1 MKIDMKKAC
10 VNSHLNRQI
19 NKFLLDENIRD
30 NPQVVNFIAA
40 VNQTYLNFE
49 KDSDLHEQ
57 ATRLNDIEYHEV
69 NTKLKEEL
77 AEKVFFENKL
87 TKTIYKLTGD
97 ESHLESNKDLFGLVK
112 VLNNEIEIK
121 KEYQEKLS
129 IAKANAESANE
140 AKSDFLSIMSHEIRT
155 PLNAIIGLIYI
166 MEKENTLKSFQE
178 NLEVLKHSS
187 NYLFLLINN
196 ILDFSKIEAGKIDI
210 EKIPFDLKDLIIQI
224 SRSLEIQA
232 SENLNKIKLIIDDNF
247 MPNVISDP
255 LRLSQIMTN
264 LISNAIKFTKEGEIT
279 VEVTQMSFIDGLSTF
294 KIQVKDSGIGID
306 LEKFNLIFEKFSQ
319 AETTTTRKFG
329 GTGLGLVIT
338 KKLLNLLDSDIN
350 IESKIGKGSNFYF
363 VLQLPID
370 EDFTDQTDRI
380 FSNDYEEKDL
390 NGLRVLLVEDN
401 LINVKIANK
410 IISQWNVA
418 VDVAHNGLIAVEKHL
433 VNQYDV
439 ILMDLSMPIMDGYE
453 ATTIIRERDNKIPI
467 IALTA
472 SASYGYLD
480 RAIKLGI
487 NDYVIKPFSP
497 KELNMKLY
505 KYSKSKL

>member
-1 MKIDMKKAC
+1 MEKIT
-10 VNSHLNRQI
+10 VNNHLNRQI
-19 NKFLLDENIRD
+19 KKFLLDENIRN

-40 VNQTYLNFE
+40 VSQTYSNYD
-49 KDSDLHEQ
+49 KDADLHQQ
-57 ATRLNDIEYHEV
+57 ATRLNDAEYQEV
-69 NTKLKEEL
+69 NSKLKEEL
-77 AEKVFFENKL
+77 EEKVFFENKL
-87 TKTIYKLTGD
+87 IKTIYKLTGD
-97 ESHLESNKDLFGLVK
+97 DSHLETGKDLISLVK
-112 VLNNEIEIK
+112 ILNKEIEIK
-121 KEYQEKLS
+121 KEHQEMLFA
-129 IAKANAESANE
+129 AKANAERANE

-166 MEKENTLKSFQE
+166 MEKENTLASFQE

-187 NYLFLLINN
+187 NNLFLLINN
-196 ILDFSKIEAGKIDI
+196 ILDFSKIEAGKVDI
-210 EKIPFDLKDLIIQI
+210 EKIPFNLKELVIQI
-224 SRSLEIQA
+224 SKSLELQA
-232 SENLNKIKLIIDDNF
+232 SENLNKIKLIIDDDF

-264 LISNAIKFTKEGEIT
+264 LISNAIKFTRGGEIII
-279 VEVTQMSFIDGLSTF
+279 EMNQISLIGGISTF
-294 KIQVKDSGIGID
+294 KVQVKDSGIGID
-306 LEKFNLIFEKFSQ
+306 LDKFNLIFEKFSQ

-350 IESKIGKGSNFYF
+350 IDSKINEGSNFYF

-370 EDFTDQTDRI
+370 ADFADQTDRI
-380 FSNDYEEKDL
+380 FSNDYKEKDL
-390 NGLRVLLVEDN
+390 DGLQVLLVEDN
-401 LINVKIANK
+401 LINVKIADK
-410 IISQWNVA
+410 IISQWNVN
-418 VDVAHNGLIAVEKHL
+418 VDIAHNGLIAVEKHL
-433 VNQYDV
+433 ANQYDV

-453 ATTIIRERDNKIPI
+453 ATTIIRERDKKIPI

-472 SASYGYLD
+472 SASHGYLD

-505 KYSKSKL
+505 KYSKLL

>member
-1 MKIDMKKAC
+1 MDNNI
-10 VNSHLNRQI
+10 LNRNLRRQL
-19 NKFLLDENIRD
+19 NKFLTEDDFAD
-30 NPQVVNFIAA
+30 NPKLLDFINV
-40 VNQTYLNFE
+40 VNQTYSNYE
-49 KDSDLHEQ
+49 KDAELSEQ
-57 ATRLNDIEYHEV
+57 ASRLNDKEYSEI
-69 NTKLKEEL
+69 NAKLKDEL
-77 AEKVFFENKL
+77 TEKEFFENKL
-87 TKTIYKLTGD
+87 IESISKLSGNTIKRSYN
-97 ESHLESNKDLFGLVK
+97 SNIKELIK
-112 VLNNEIEIK
+112 VLNSEIELK
-121 KEYQEKLS
+121 KEYQELLY
-129 IAKANAESANE
+129 IAKASAENANE

-166 MEKENTLKSFQE
+166 MEKENTLASFQE

-187 NYLFLLINN
+187 NNLFLLINN

-210 EKIPFDLKDLIIQI
+210 EKIPFNLKELVIQI
-224 SRSLEIQA
+224 SKSLEHQA
-232 SENLNKIKLIIDDNF
+232 SENLNKIKLIIDEDF
-247 MPNVISDP
+247 IPNVISDP
-255 LRLSQIMTN
+255 LRLSQILTN
-264 LISNAIKFTKEGEIT
+264 LISNAIKFTKEGEIII
-279 VEVTQMSFIDGLSTF
+279 EINQMSFIDGFSTF
-294 KIQVKDSGIGID
+294 KVQVRDTGIGID

-319 AETTTTRKFG
+319 AESTTTRKFG

-370 EDFTDQTDRI
+370 VDFADQKDRI
-380 FSNDYEEKDL
+380 FSNNYQEKNLD
-390 NGLRVLLVEDN
+390 GLRVLLVEDN
-401 LINVKIANK
+401 LINVKIADK
-410 IISQWNVA
+410 IISQWNVD

-433 VNQYDV
+433 RNQYDV

-453 ATTIIRERDNKIPI
+453 ATTIIRERDKNIPI

-480 RAIKLGI
+480 KAIKLGI

-505 KYSKSKL
+505 KYSKLL

>member
-1 MKIDMKKAC
+1 MDNNI
-10 VNSHLNRQI
+10 LNRNLRRQL
-19 NKFLLDENIRD
+19 NKFLTEDDFAD
-30 NPQVVNFIAA
+30 NPKLLDFINV
-40 VNQTYLNFE
+40 VNQTYSNYE
-49 KDSDLHEQ
+49 KDAELSEQ
-57 ATRLNDIEYHEV
+57 ASRLNDKEYSEI
-69 NTKLKEEL
+69 NAKLKDEL
-77 AEKVFFENKL
+77 TEKEFFENKL
-87 TKTIYKLTGD
+87 IESISKLSGNTIKRSYN
-97 ESHLESNKDLFGLVK
+97 SNIKELIK
-112 VLNNEIEIK
+112 VLNSEIELK
-121 KEYQEKLS
+121 KEYQELLYV
-129 IAKANAESANE
+129 AKASAENANE

-166 MEKENTLKSFQE
+166 MEKENTLASFQE

-187 NYLFLLINN
+187 NNLFLLINN

-210 EKIPFDLKDLIIQI
+210 EKIPFNLKELVIQI
-224 SRSLEIQA
+224 SKSLEHQA
-232 SENLNKIKLIIDDNF
+232 SENLNKIKLIIDDDF
-247 MPNVISDP
+247 IPNVISDP
-255 LRLSQIMTN
+255 LRLSQILTN
-264 LISNAIKFTKEGEIT
+264 LISNAIKFTKEGEIII
-279 VEVTQMSFIDGLSTF
+279 EINQMSFIDGFSTF
-294 KIQVKDSGIGID
+294 KVQVRDTGIGID

-319 AETTTTRKFG
+319 AESTTTRKFG

-370 EDFTDQTDRI
+370 VDFADQKDRI
-380 FSNDYEEKDL
+380 FSNNYQEKNL
-390 NGLRVLLVEDN
+390 HGLRVLLVEDN
-401 LINVKIANK
+401 LINVKIADK
-410 IISQWNVA
+410 IISQWNVD

-453 ATTIIRERDNKIPI
+453 ATTIIRERDKNIPI

-480 RAIKLGI
+480 KAIKLGI

-505 KYSKSKL
+505 KYSKLL

>member
-1 MKIDMKKAC
+1 MEKST
-10 VNSHLNRQI
+10 VNNHLNRQI
-19 NKFLLDENIRD
+19 KKYLLDEELRA
-30 NPQVVNFIAA
+30 NPQVLNFIEAIK
-40 VNQTYLNFE
+40 QTYINYD
-49 KDSDLHEQ
+49 KDADLHQQ
-57 ATRLNDIEYHEV
+57 ATRLNDAEYQEV
-69 NTKLKEEL
+69 NAKLKEEL
-77 AEKVFFENKL
+77 EEKVFFESKL
-87 TKTIYKLTGD
+87 VKTIYKLTGD
-97 ESHLESNKDLFGLVK
+97 ESHLDTDKDLKGLIK

-121 KEYQEKLS
+121 KEYQEMLHQ
-129 IAKANAESANE
+129 AKANAERANE

-187 NYLFLLINN
+187 NNLFLLINN

-210 EKIPFDLKDLIIQI
+210 EKIPFNLKELIIQI
-224 SRSLEIQA
+224 SRSLELQA
-232 SENLNKIKLIIDDNF
+232 SENLNKIKLIIDDDF

-264 LISNAIKFTKEGEIT
+264 LISNAIKFTREGEIT
-279 VEVTQMSFIDGLSTF
+279 IEINQMSFIDGISTF
-294 KIQVKDSGIGID
+294 KVQVRDNGIGID

-319 AETTTTRKFG
+319 AESTTTRKFG

-350 IESKIGKGSNFYF
+350 IDSKINEGSNFYF
-363 VLQLPID
+363 ILQLPID
-370 EDFTDQTDRI
+370 EDFADQTDRI
-380 FSNDYEEKDL
+380 FSNDYQEKDL

-401 LINVKIANK
+401 LINVKIADK
-410 IISQWNVA
+410 IISQWNVD

-453 ATTIIRERDNKIPI
+453 ATTIIRERDKNIPI

-505 KYSKSKL
+505 KYSKLL

>member
-1 MKIDMKKAC
+1 MDNNI
-10 VNSHLNRQI
+10 LNRNLRRQL
-19 NKFLLDENIRD
+19 NKFLTEDDFAD
-30 NPQVVNFIAA
+30 NPKLLDFINV
-40 VNQTYLNFE
+40 VNQTYSNYE
-49 KDSDLHEQ
+49 KDAELSEQ
-57 ATRLNDIEYHEV
+57 ASRLNDKEYSEI
-69 NTKLKEEL
+69 NAKLKDEL
-77 AEKVFFENKL
+77 TEKEFFENKL
-87 TKTIYKLTGD
+87 IESISKLSGNTIKRSYN
-97 ESHLESNKDLFGLVK
+97 SNIKELIK
-112 VLNNEIEIK
+112 VLNSEIELK
-121 KEYQEKLS
+121 KEYQELLYV
-129 IAKANAESANE
+129 AKASAENANE

-166 MEKENTLKSFQE
+166 MEKENTLASFQE

-187 NYLFLLINN
+187 NNLFLLINN

-210 EKIPFDLKDLIIQI
+210 EKIPFNLKELVIQI
-224 SRSLEIQA
+224 SKSLEHQA
-232 SENLNKIKLIIDDNF
+232 SENLNKIKLIIDDDF
-247 MPNVISDP
+247 IPNVISDP
-255 LRLSQIMTN
+255 LRLSQILTN
-264 LISNAIKFTKEGEIT
+264 LISNAIKFTKEGEIII
-279 VEVTQMSFIDGLSTF
+279 EINQMSFIDGFSTF
-294 KIQVKDSGIGID
+294 KVQVRDTGIGID

-319 AETTTTRKFG
+319 AESTTTRKFG

-370 EDFTDQTDRI
+370 VDFADQKDRI
-380 FSNDYEEKDL
+380 FSNNYQEKNLD
-390 NGLRVLLVEDN
+390 GLRVLLVEDN
-401 LINVKIANK
+401 LINVKIADK
-410 IISQWNVA
+410 IISQWNVD

-433 VNQYDV
+433 GNQYDV

-453 ATTIIRERDNKIPI
+453 ATTIIRERDRNIPI

-480 RAIKLGI
+480 KAIKLGI

-505 KYSKSKL
+505 KYSKLL

>member
-1 MKIDMKKAC
+1 MEKST
-10 VNSHLNRQI
+10 VNNHLNRQI
-19 NKFLLDENIRD
+19 KKYLLDEELRA
-30 NPQVVNFIAA
+30 NPQVLNFIEAIK
-40 VNQTYLNFE
+40 QTYTNYD
-49 KDSDLHEQ
+49 KDADLHQQ
-57 ATRLNDIEYHEV
+57 ATRLNDAEYQEV
-69 NTKLKEEL
+69 NAKLKEEL
-77 AEKVFFENKL
+77 EEKVFFESKL
-87 TKTIYKLTGD
+87 VKTIYQLTGD
-97 ESHLESNKDLFGLVK
+97 ESHLETNKDLIGLVK
-112 VLNNEIEIK
+112 VLNKEIEIK
-121 KEYQEKLS
+121 KAHQEMLHE
-129 IAKANAESANE
+129 AKANAERANE

-166 MEKENTLKSFQE
+166 MEKENTLASFQE

-187 NYLFLLINN
+187 NNLFLLINN

-210 EKIPFDLKDLIIQI
+210 EKIPFNLKELVIQI
-224 SRSLEIQA
+224 SKSLEQQA
-232 SENLNKIKLIIDDNF
+232 SENLNKIKLIIDDDF

-264 LISNAIKFTKEGEIT
+264 LISNAIKFTKKGEIT
-279 VEVTQMSFIDGLSTF
+279 VEINQMSYIDGISTF
-294 KIQVKDSGIGID
+294 KVQVRDSGIGID

-350 IESKIGKGSNFYF
+350 IDSKINEGANFYF

-370 EDFTDQTDRI
+370 EDFADQTDRI
-380 FSNDYEEKDL
+380 FSNDYQEKDL
-390 NGLRVLLVEDN
+390 DGLRVLLVEDN
-401 LINVKIANK
+401 LINVKIADK
-410 IISQWNVA
+410 IISQWNVN

-453 ATTIIRERDNKIPI
+453 ATTIIRERDRNIPI

-505 KYSKSKL
+505 KYSKLL

>member
-1 MKIDMKKAC
+1 MEKST
-10 VNSHLNRQI
+10 VNNHLNRQI
-19 NKFLLDENIRD
+19 KKYLLDEELRA
-30 NPQVVNFIAA
+30 NPQVLNFIDA
-40 VNQTYLNFE
+40 VKQTYTNYD
-49 KDSDLHEQ
+49 KDADLHQQ
-57 ATRLNDIEYHEV
+57 ATRLNDAEYQEV
-69 NTKLKEEL
+69 NAKLKEEL
-77 AEKVFFENKL
+77 KEKVFFESKL
-87 TKTIYKLTGD
+87 IKTIYQLTGD
-97 ESHLESNKDLFGLVK
+97 KSHLETDKDLMGLIK

-121 KEYQEKLS
+121 KAHQEMLHH
-129 IAKANAESANE
+129 AKANAERANE

-187 NYLFLLINN
+187 NNLFLLINN

-210 EKIPFDLKDLIIQI
+210 EKIPFNLKELVIQI
-224 SRSLEIQA
+224 SKSLELQA
-232 SENLNKIKLIIDDNF
+232 SENLNKIKLIIDDDF

-279 VEVTQMSFIDGLSTF
+279 VEINQMSFIDGLSTF
-294 KIQVKDSGIGID
+294 KVQVRDSGIGID

-350 IESKIGKGSNFYF
+350 IESKIGEGSNFYF
-363 VLQLPID
+363 ILQLPID
-370 EDFTDQTDRI
+370 EDFADQTDRI
-380 FSNDYEEKDL
+380 FSNDYQEKDL
-390 NGLRVLLVEDN
+390 DGLRVLLVEDN
-401 LINVKIANK
+401 LINVKIADK
-410 IISQWNVA
+410 IISQWNVN
-418 VDVAHNGLIAVEKHL
+418 VDIAHNGLIAVEKHL
-433 VNQYDV
+433 VNQYDI

-453 ATTIIRERDNKIPI
+453 ATSIIRERDRNIPI

-497 KELNMKLY
+497 KELNRKLY
-505 KYSKSKL
+505 KYSKLL